1 MISKVREGCRSLE
14 HLAQLR
20 PLPDDVLH
28 LAPTGGTTGLPKL
41 VPKTHNV
48 QLCRAYCWAMAAERG
63 PDDVHLAVG
72 PINHD
77 APQITNLAFLALFG
91 GRLVFSPSPKPGDIL
106 EYLEEEKHRG
116 KAGSTFLDV
125 NDISLK

>member
-48 QLCRAYCWAMAAERG
+48 QLCLLLGNGRG
-63 PDDVHLAVG
+63 EGA
-72 PINHD
+72 
-77 APQITNLAFLALFG
+77 
-91 GRLVFSPSPKPGDIL
+91 
-106 EYLEEEKHRG
+106 
-116 KAGSTFLDV
+116 
-125 NDISLK
+125 